1 MVEGEASAM
10 LKQRPAELVLG
21 TVQLGLAYGA
31 ANRTGKP
38 GHATALKL
46 VRRAAALGIS
56 QIDTARAYGDSEE
69 RIGEALAGKKSVRT
83 ITKLSPLSDL
93 DRTATRA
100 EVRRA
105 VDDSIEQSLVSL
117 RKEKLDCLL
126 LHRAQ
131 HMWAWGGWVW
141 ERLIERL
148 EDGSVLSLGVSVQSP
163 VEALAALACPDVV
176 HLQLPFNLL
185 DWRWLEDGFQACLA
199 ARPGVTVHARS
210 AFLQGILAAH
220 DPEIWPEI
228 RGVDATAMVR
238 MIATLTEVFDRETPA
253 DLCLA
258 YARGQSWIDG
268 VVVGLESEDQLD
280 DNFRLFV
287 KPPLTPE
294 QCRSVAARI
303 PRMPVALLDPSRW
316 PKT

>member
-1 MVEGEASAM
+1 MPARS
-10 LKQRPAELVLG
+10 PAELVLG

-38 GHATALKL
+38 SRPAALKL
-46 VRRAAALGIS
+46 VRKAAQHGVS
-56 QIDTARAYGDSEE
+56 QFDTARAYGDAED
-69 RIGEALAGKKSVRT
+69 RVGEALAGRKAVRA
-83 ITKLSPLSDL
+83 ITKLSPLAELAPDAARSD
-93 DRTATRA
+93 
-100 EVRRA
+100 VRRA
-105 VDDSIEQSLVSL
+105 VDDSIEQSLASL
-117 RKEKLDCLL
+117 RRDRLDCLL
-126 LHRAQ
+126 LHRAR
-131 HMWAWGGWVW
+131 HMWAFGGAIW

-185 DWRWLEDGFQACLA
+185 DWRWLAEGFQSCLA

-210 AFLQGILAAH
+210 AFLQGILAVH
-220 DPEIWPEI
+220 DPLVWPKVK
-228 RGVDATAMVR
+228 GVDAAALVR
-238 MIATLTEVFDRETPA
+238 MIATLTEVFDRESPA

-268 VVVGLESEDQLD
+268 VVVGLESEEQLD
-280 DNFRLFV
+280 DNLRLFV
-287 KPPLTPE
+287 KPPLTQE

-303 PRMPVALLDPSRW
+303 PKLPVALLDPSLW
-316 PKT
+316 PKG

>member
-1 MVEGEASAM
+1 M
-10 LKQRPAELVLG
+10 VLG

-38 GHATALKL
+38 A
-46 VRRAAALGIS
+46 RAAALSLVRKAARSGVC
-56 QIDTARAYGDSEE
+56 QFDTARAYGDSED
-69 RIGEALAGKKSVRT
+69 RIGEALAGRKAVRT
-83 ITKLSPLSDL
+83 ITKLSPLRELAPHSSRD
-93 DRTATRA
+93 

-117 RKEKLDCLL
+117 RRTRLDCLL

-131 HMWAWGGWVW
+131 HMWAFGGTIW

-148 EDGSVLSLGVSVQSP
+148 EDGSILSLGVSVQSP

-185 DWRWLEDGFQACLA
+185 DWRWLAEGFQTCLA
-199 ARPGVTVHARS
+199 TRPNVTVHARS

-220 DPEIWPEI
+220 DPEIWPHVK
-228 RGVDATAMVR
+228 GVDAAAMVR

-258 YARGQSWIDG
+258 YVRGQGWIDG

-280 DNFRLFV
+280 DNLRLFV
-287 KPPLTPE
+287 KPPLAAEDCASLT
-294 QCRSVAARI
+294 ARI
-303 PRMPVALLDPSRW
+303 PRMPVALLDPAQW
-316 PKT
+316 PKR

>member
-1 MVEGEASAM
+1 MRERS
-10 LKQRPAELVLG
+10 PAEMVLG

-38 GHATALKL
+38 A
-46 VRRAAALGIS
+46 RAAALSLVRKAARAGVC
-56 QIDTARAYGDSEE
+56 QFDTARAYGDSED
-69 RIGEALAGKKSVRT
+69 RIGEALAGRKTVRT
-83 ITKLSPLSDL
+83 ITKLSPL
-93 DRTATRA
+93 RA
-100 EVRRA
+100 LAPNSSRDEVRRA

-117 RKEKLDCLL
+117 RCARLDCLL

-131 HMWAWGGWVW
+131 HMWAFGGAIW

-148 EDGSVLSLGVSVQSP
+148 EDGSILSLGVSVQSP

-185 DWRWLEDGFQACLA
+185 DWRWLAAGFQTCLA
-199 ARPGVTVHARS
+199 TRPNVTVHARS

-220 DPEIWPEI
+220 DPDVWP
-228 RGVDATAMVR
+228 RVKGVDATAMVR

-258 YARGQSWIDG
+258 YVRGQSWIDG

-280 DNFRLFV
+280 DNLRLFV
-287 KPPLTPE
+287 KPPLAAE
-294 QCRSVAARI
+294 ACASLAARI
-303 PRMPVALLDPSRW
+303 PRMPVALLDPAQW
-316 PKT
+316 PKR

>member
-1 MVEGEASAM
+1 MRERS
-10 LKQRPAELVLG
+10 PAEMVLG

-38 GHATALKL
+38 AHAAALKL
-46 VRRAAALGIS
+46 VRKAAQSGVS
-56 QIDTARAYGDSEE
+56 QFDTARAYGDSEA
-69 RIGEALAGKKSVRT
+69 RVGEALAGKKAVRT
-83 ITKLSPLSDL
+83 ITKLSPLSGLAPNSSRD
-93 DRTATRA
+93 

-117 RKEKLDCLL
+117 RRTRLDCLL

-131 HMWAWGGWVW
+131 HMWAFGGTIW

-148 EDGSVLSLGVSVQSP
+148 EDGSILSLGVSVQSP

-185 DWRWLEDGFQACLA
+185 DWRWLAAGFQSCLA
-199 ARPGVTVHARS
+199 ARPNVTVHARS

-220 DPEIWPEI
+220 DPDIWPRI
-228 RGVDATAMVR
+228 KGVDATAMVR

-258 YARGQSWIDG
+258 YVRGQRWIDG

-280 DNFRLFV
+280 DNLRLFI
-287 KPPLTPE
+287 KPPLAAE
-294 QCRSVAARI
+294 DCASVAARI
-303 PRMPVALLDPSRW
+303 PRMPVALLDPAQW
-316 PKT
+316 PKR